1 MYPLSMGAGTERFG
15 RQKWPIVTYEPR
27 DWKPLRPVSSHSL
40 KELGRHPYN
49 AAVVPPIADVEVI
62 LEPVTRTVAAEATA
76 AIAAFDAEVG
86 ATMVP
91 FEALLLRSESAA
103 SSQIEQLTASAK
115 SVLMAEAG
123 DESRANARVI
133 AANTAAMRRAIA
145 LADNLSGDA
154 IIEMHRE
161 LLAES
166 APDIVGRWRD
176 QQVWIGGRLTSP
188 HDATFVPPHH
198 SRVQA
203 SIDDLVA
210 FVSRSDVAAF
220 EQALL
225 AHAQFE
231 TIHPF
236 PDGNGRTGRALLHA
250 LLRAKGLAHS
260 ATVPIS
266 AGLLADTSAYFDAL
280 SAYRRGEPD
289 LIVRLGA
296 EATFLAIDN
305 ARLLA
310 SEVASIQ
317 DRWRVA
323 VAHLRAD
330 ALAHRVIVTLPS
342 SPLIYGRDLEQ
353 RFDVSAPTANAAIAA
368 LVHAK
373 VLSRA
378 NGGLR
383 FRRWIAHDIATAL
396 DDFAAR
402 SQRRSHPSAP
412 SR

>member
-1 MYPLSMGAGTERFG
+1 MYPLLNVACSKGLG
-15 RQKWPIVTYEPR
+15 RRVWPIVTYEER
-27 DWKPLRPVSSHSL
+27 DWEPVRRVASYSL
-40 KELGRHPYN
+40 QELGRHPYQ
-49 AAVVPPIADVEVI
+49 AAVVPPIAEVEIV
-62 LEPVTRTVAAEATA
+62 LEPATRTMAAEATA

-115 SVLMAEAG
+115 AVLMAEAG
-123 DESRANARVI
+123 DESRSNARGI

-145 LADNLSGDA
+145 SADNLSGEA

-166 APDIVGRWRD
+166 APDIVGHWRD

-188 HDATFVPPHH
+188 HQATFVPPHH
-198 SRVQA
+198 SRVPA
-203 SIDDLVA
+203 AIDDLVA
-210 FVSRSDVAAF
+210 FVSRADVAVF

-250 LLRAKGLAHS
+250 LLRAKGLSHS

-289 LIVRLGA
+289 LIVQLGA
-296 EATFLAIDN
+296 EATFLAIQN
-305 ARLLA
+305 ARTLA
-310 SEVASIQ
+310 SDVAAIQ
-317 DRWRVA
+317 ERWREA
-323 VAHLRAD
+323 VAHIRSD
-330 ALAHRVIVTLPS
+330 ALAHRLINTLLA
-342 SPLIYGRDLEQ
+342 SPLVYGRDLEE
-353 RFDVSAPTANAAIAA
+353 RFGVSAPTANAAITA
-368 LVHAK
+368 LVEAK

-383 FRRWIAHDIATAL
+383 FRRWIAQDLATAL

-402 SQRRSHPSAP
+402 SKRRSRP
-412 SR
+412 

>member
-1 MYPLSMGAGTERFG
+1 
-15 RQKWPIVTYEPR
+15 
-27 DWKPLRPVSSHSL
+27 
-40 KELGRHPYN
+40 
-49 AAVVPPIADVEVI
+49 
-62 LEPVTRTVAAEATA
+62 
-76 AIAAFDAEVG
+76 
-86 ATMVP
+86 VP

-115 SVLMAEAG
+115 AVLMAEAG
-123 DESRANARVI
+123 DESRSNARGI

-145 LADNLSGDA
+145 SADNLSGEA

-166 APDIVGRWRD
+166 APDIVGHWRD

-188 HDATFVPPHH
+188 HQATFVPPHH
-198 SRVQA
+198 SRVPA
-203 SIDDLVA
+203 AIDDLVA
-210 FVSRSDVAAF
+210 FVSRADVAVF

-250 LLRAKGLAHS
+250 LLRAKGLSHS

-289 LIVRLGA
+289 LIVQLGA
-296 EATFLAIDN
+296 EATFLAIQN
-305 ARLLA
+305 ARTLA
-310 SEVASIQ
+310 SDVAAIQ
-317 DRWRVA
+317 ERWREA
-323 VAHLRAD
+323 VAHIRSD
-330 ALAHRVIVTLPS
+330 ALAHRLINTLLA
-342 SPLIYGRDLEQ
+342 SPLVYGRDLEE
-353 RFDVSAPTANAAIAA
+353 RFGVSAPTANAAITA
-368 LVHAK
+368 LVEAK

-383 FRRWIAHDIATAL
+383 FRRWIAQDLATAL

-402 SQRRSHPSAP
+402 SKRRSRP
-412 SR
+412 